1 MKYCLNNFLKKMHDL
16 VHDFD
21 SITPNVW
28 MLNEK
33 EWKEKLLKLPNWNK
47 VSNFNNNKFFI

>member
-1 MKYCLNNFLKKMHDL
+1 MHDL